1 MLFRVV
7 FSNAAAA
14 GDDVEETLK
23 VELTDEVD
31 AKVEEEPTTPR
42 ASLLFSRLLR
52 HL

>member
-31 AKVEEEPTTPR
+31 AKVEEEPTPR